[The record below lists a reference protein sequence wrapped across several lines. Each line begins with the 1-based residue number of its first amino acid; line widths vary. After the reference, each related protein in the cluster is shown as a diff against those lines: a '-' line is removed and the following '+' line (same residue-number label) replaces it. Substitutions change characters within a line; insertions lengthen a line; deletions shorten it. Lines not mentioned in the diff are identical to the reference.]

1 MRIYPDGPEF
11 RVDVHT
17 LRGELYPSVA
27 GLPDGARPGPV
38 SQQVEP
44 RDFVHF
50 PIGWR
55 GVR

>member
-55 GVR
+55 RVR